1 MFANKWAAQ
10 DPLQR
15 YSGEL
20 GPALGEALGIEVGI
34 LGDILGIEVGIL
46 GDILGDSLDKLGD
59 ILGAV
64 DVGAA
69 VTPGQLVG
77 LLTLVKSQIVFSIHS
92 IAEATLLEV

>member
-1 MFANKWAAQ
+1 MNSVDGAA
-10 DPLQR
+10 
-15 YSGEL
+15 L
-20 GPALGEALGIEVGI
+20 GAALLSLGEALGIEVGI